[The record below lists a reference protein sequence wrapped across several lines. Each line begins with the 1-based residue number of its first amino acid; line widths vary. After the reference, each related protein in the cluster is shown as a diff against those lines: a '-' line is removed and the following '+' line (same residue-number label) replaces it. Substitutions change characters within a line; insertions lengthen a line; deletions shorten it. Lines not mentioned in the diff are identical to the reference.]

1 MVPVRLRKISKKYG
15 KSFAV
20 KNLSF
25 SVDEGQFFG
34 FIGPNGAGKTTTID
48 ILTGQLM
55 PDSGRCSVMGVDPVT
70 EPVKVRKKV
79 GILPERE
86 DPPSFMT
93 PREYLEFIAD
103 VRNISDIDE
112 RIEEWG
118 ERLRF
123 SSKLDVMNRSLSKGE
138 KQKVMV
144 TQALIHSPEL
154 AFIDEPLIN
163 LDPVI
168 QERLKSF
175 LVEYVEEGNTIFL
188 STHVMSLADDVCTH
202 IGVLDRG
209 ELVEKGSLED
219 IKQDGEKLSEAFLR
233 IIGE

>member
-1 MVPVRLRKISKKYG
+1 MVALRLRKLAKKYG
-15 KSFAV
+15 ESYAV
-20 KNLSF
+20 RDLSF
-25 SVDEGQFFG
+25 SVEKGQFFG

-55 PDSGRCSVMGVDPVT
+55 PDSGRCSVLDVDPVT
-70 EPVKVRKKV
+70 EPVKVRRKV

-93 PREYLEFIAD
+93 PREYLEFVAD

-112 RIEEWG
+112 RIEEWA

-168 QERLKSF
+168 QERLKKF
-175 LVEYVEEGNTIFL
+175 LVGYVEDGNTIFL

-202 IGVLDRG
+202 IGVLDGG
-209 ELVEKGSLED
+209 ELVEKGSID
-219 IKQDGEKLSEAFLR
+219 SIKQDDEKLSEAFLR
-233 IIGE
+233 IVGD